1 MLHNRSLVQ
10 LSNGCKINFGLRIV
24 GVRPDGYH
32 ELDSILYPLPY
43 PRDDLTI
50 RRMSGGGIK
59 VVCTDP
65 GIDAENNTLTKAYA
79 AFAEIA
85 GEAPGLEV
93 FLRKRIPVGAGLG
106 GGSGNAAVLLR
117 WLSGESACPLDPGA
131 LAGLALT
138 VGTDTPFFLRNA
150 PCRVQGIGERIT
162 PVALDLSGCLLVLVC
177 PDIQVSTR
185 RAYADYDALP
195 PSSKPLSGR
204 DGLTKSVSR
213 DKKSPFFGAAQRTN
227 PGGNLENGLTN
238 ALEAAVFPG
247 QPLLA
252 SIKSELLRLGA
263 GAACM
268 SGSGSGMF
276 GLFSRC
282 RTEAAEKAA
291 FRLRTGQR
299 RVFLLRL

>member
-1 MLHNRSLVQ
+1 MSRSPVR
-10 LSNGCKINFGLRIV
+10 LSSGCKVNFGLRIV

-50 RRMSGGGIK
+50 RLIPGDGIK

-65 GIDAENNTLTKAYA
+65 GIDAENNTLTRAHA

-85 GEAPGLEV
+85 GAAPGLEV

-117 WLSGESACPLDPGA
+117 WLNRESACPLDMEA

-138 VGTDTPFFLRNA
+138 VGADTPFFLQDA

-162 PVALDLSGCLLVLVC
+162 PIALDLSGCLLVLVC
-177 PDIQVSTR
+177 PDIQVSTPQ
-185 RAYADYDALP
+185 AYADYDALP
-195 PSSKPLSGR
+195 PSSRAFSGQNN
-204 DGLTKSVSR
+204 LTKFASQDRNFPSF
-213 DKKSPFFGAAQRTN
+213 DTGQRTYPCDN
-227 PGGNLENGLTN
+227 QENGFAN
-238 ALEAAVFPG
+238 DLEAAVFPG

-252 SIKSELLRLGA
+252 SIRNELLRLGA
-263 GAACM
+263 DVACM
-268 SGSGSGMF
+268 SGSGSSLF
-276 GLFSRC
+276 GLFFHC
-282 RTEAAEKAA
+282 RTDAAAKAA
-291 FRLRTGQR
+291 LGLRSGQR
-299 RVFLLRL
+299 RVFLLHL